1 MNATFLDNQG
11 KAQPLI
17 MGCYGIGISRTLSA
31 IVEQNH
37 DDNGIVWPKSVT
49 PFDLHLI
56 SINPKKDDQRELADA
71 LYAEFNTNL
80 MCCTMIVRNV
90 LVSNLMMP
98 I

>member
-1 MNATFLDNQG
+1 MEFL
-11 KAQPLI
+11 I
-17 MGCYGIGISRTLSA
+17 TLSA

-71 LYAEFNTNL
+71 LYAEFNTKL

-90 LVSNLMMP
+90 QVSNLMMP

>member
-1 MNATFLDNQG
+1 
-11 KAQPLI
+11 

-56 SINPKKDDQRELADA
+56 SINPKKDDQRELAEHYM
-71 LYAEFNTNL
+71 LNLILNL
-80 MCCTMIVRNV
+80 MCCMMIVKNV
-90 LVSNLMMP
+90 RVSNLMML